1 MGIGAKNNTSRGP
14 SRPPGQQPSAPPAGS
29 SHSNAPFPQRGA
41 TGQPTKGQQTNDR
54 LYLCLPFVKA
64 ALVKGNFK
72 TIVALP
78 KYVDVNEW
86 VAVNLVDLFN
96 NLNLFYSVVTEFCTV
111 ENNPTMSAG
120 PGQVLRRAHVPRR
133 LPLQFAHLVCLF
145 PSRRMDYTWID
156 ASRKRVKL
164 PAPQYIDYVL
174 TWVEGLIKDE
184 AVFPTKAGREFSPNF
199 PSVARHIYTQ
209 LLRIFAHLYHAHYP
223 IYLHLSAEG
232 HLNSLFA
239 HFLTFGREFDLLEPK
254 ECRAPK
260 EGWPFVIG
268 DLMDVSAVSERCTGT
283 GPSQPVGAVHSLV
296 TSRLTLAFQAWRGL
310 GILEP

>member
-1 MGIGAKNNTSRGP
+1 MGIGAKSSQGRSP
-14 SRPPGQQPSAPPAGS
+14 SRPPVPGSTSSSAHSHQSMDRPHQQPGS
-29 SHSNAPFPQRGA
+29 GYSNAPLPRGVSGRTTPGQEA
-41 TGQPTKGQQTNDR
+41 TKQ

-78 KYVDVNEW
+78 KYASVDEW

-96 NLNLFYSVVTEFCTV
+96 NLNHFYSVITEFCTA

-120 PGQVLRRAHVPRR
+120 PG
-133 LPLQFAHLVCLF
+133 
-145 PSRRMDYTWID
+145 MDYTWID

-174 TWVEGLIKDE
+174 TWVEGLTKDE
-184 AVFPTKAGREFSPNF
+184 AVFPTKAGREFSGTF
-199 PSVARHIYTQ
+199 PSIARHIYTQ
-209 LLRIFAHLYHAHYP
+209 LLRIFAHLYHAHYE
-223 IYLHLSAEG
+223 IYLHLSMEG

-239 HFLTFGREFDLLEPK
+239 HFLTFGREFDLLEAK

-268 DLMDVSAVSERCTGT
+268 DLMD
-283 GPSQPVGAVHSLV
+283 
-296 TSRLTLAFQAWRGL
+296 AWRGL
-310 GILEP
+310 GILE